1 MRLTEYSHGAGWACK
16 LSQKE
21 LAQVL
26 THFRQ
31 QNNSNTSQI
40 LVGLD
45 SPDDGGVIDIGN
57 GIRVVQTVDFFTP
70 ILDNPF
76 DWGKVAA
83 ANALSDIYAM
93 GGTPVSSLQLVSWPR
108 EDLSFEI
115 LSEVIKGG
123 LETMQSAGCNI
134 IGGHSIDDKEPK
146 YGFAVTG
153 IINDA
158 IYKKRNLQVGDKL
171 FLTKPLGSGIISS
184 AIKKNIASEKAI
196 SEVTEVMTTLNDKAL
211 EAAKE
216 LNANAITDV
225 TGFGLL
231 GHLIEMIGDSEVTVN
246 IYFDNVPVIEHAKEY
261 LNNGVYPS
269 GSKRNFDSAKENIIY
284 SDDQESFVKILSDAQ
299 TSGGLLISAPNDNSI
314 DLDDISD
321 RLGLNIWEIGDIV
334 SRYKNK
340 VNIINSKWLKQ

>member
-31 QNNSNTSQI
+31 QNNSNPSQI

-57 GIRVVQTVDFFTP
+57 GIRIVQTVDFFTP

-76 DWGKVAA
+76 DWGRVAA

-93 GGTPVSSLQLVSWPR
+93 GGTPISSLQLVSWPR

-153 IINDA
+153 IINDV

-196 SEVTEVMTTLNDKAL
+196 SEATEVMTTLNDKAL
-211 EAAKE
+211 EAARE

-246 IYFDNVPVIEHAKEY
+246 IYLDNVPVIEHAKEY
-261 LNNGVYPS
+261 FNNGVYPS

-284 SDDQESFVKILSDAQ
+284 SDDQEFFVKILSDAQ

-340 VNIINSKWLKQ
+340 VNISNSKW

>member
-1 MRLTEYSHGAGWACK
+1 M
-16 LSQKE
+16 
-21 LAQVL
+21 
-26 THFRQ
+26 
-31 QNNSNTSQI
+31 
-40 LVGLD
+40 VGLD

-93 GGTPVSSLQLVSWPR
+93 GGTPISSLQLVSWPR

-115 LSEVIKGG
+115 LSEVLKGG
-123 LETMQSAGCNI
+123 LEIMQSAGCNI

-184 AIKKNIASEKAI
+184 AIKKNIASEKAV
-196 SEVTEVMTTLNDKAL
+196 SKVTEVMTALNDKAL

-231 GHLIEMIGDSEVTVN
+231 GHLIEMIGDSDVTVN
-246 IYFDNVPVIEHAKEY
+246 IYLDNIPVIEHAKEY
-261 LNNGVYPS
+261 FNNGVYPS

-314 DLDDISD
+314 NLDEISD
-321 RLGLNIWEIGDIV
+321 RLGINIWEIGDIV

-340 VNIINSKWLKQ
+340 VNIINSK

>member
-1 MRLTEYSHGAGWACK
+1 M
-16 LSQKE
+16 
-21 LAQVL
+21 
-26 THFRQ
+26 
-31 QNNSNTSQI
+31 
-40 LVGLD
+40 VGLD

-93 GGTPVSSLQLVSWPR
+93 GGTPISSLQLVSWPR

-115 LSEVIKGG
+115 LSEVLKGG
-123 LETMQSAGCNI
+123 LEIMQSAGCNI

-153 IINDA
+153 IINDV

-196 SEVTEVMTTLNDKAL
+196 SEVTEVMTALNDKAL

-231 GHLIEMIGDSEVTVN
+231 GHLIEMIGDSDVTVN
-246 IYFDNVPVIEHAKEY
+246 IYLDNVPVIEHAKEY
-261 LNNGVYPS
+261 FNNGVYPS

-314 DLDDISD
+314 NLDDISD
-321 RLGLNIWEIGDIV
+321 RLGINIWEIGDIV

-340 VNIINSKWLKQ
+340 VNIINSK

>member
-1 MRLTEYSHGAGWACK
+1 M
-16 LSQKE
+16 
-21 LAQVL
+21 
-26 THFRQ
+26 
-31 QNNSNTSQI
+31 
-40 LVGLD
+40 VGLD

-93 GGTPVSSLQLVSWPR
+93 GGTPISSLQLVSWPR

-115 LSEVIKGG
+115 LSEVLKGG
-123 LETMQSAGCNI
+123 LEIMQSAGCNI

-184 AIKKNIASEKAI
+184 AIKKNIASEKAV

-246 IYFDNVPVIEHAKEY
+246 IYLDNVPVIEHAKEY
-261 LNNGVYPS
+261 FNNGVYPS

-340 VNIINSKWLKQ
+340 VNIINSK

>member
-1 MRLTEYSHGAGWACK
+1 M
-16 LSQKE
+16 
-21 LAQVL
+21 
-26 THFRQ
+26 
-31 QNNSNTSQI
+31 
-40 LVGLD
+40 VGLD

-93 GGTPVSSLQLVSWPR
+93 GGTPISSLQLVSWPR

-196 SEVTEVMTTLNDKAL
+196 SEATEVMTTLNDKAL
-211 EAAKE
+211 EAARE

-246 IYFDNVPVIEHAKEY
+246 IYLDNVPVIEHAKEY

-340 VNIINSKWLKQ
+340 VNIINSK

>member
-1 MRLTEYSHGAGWACK
+1 M
-16 LSQKE
+16 
-21 LAQVL
+21 
-26 THFRQ
+26 
-31 QNNSNTSQI
+31 
-40 LVGLD
+40 VGLD

-93 GGTPVSSLQLVSWPR
+93 GGTPISSLQLVSWPR

-115 LSEVIKGG
+115 LSEVLKGG
-123 LETMQSAGCNI
+123 LEIMQSAGCNI

-231 GHLIEMIGDSEVTVN
+231 GHLIEMIGDYEVSVN
-246 IYFDNVPVIEHAKEY
+246 IYLDNVPVIEHAKEY

-269 GSKRNFDSAKENIIY
+269 GSKRNFDSAEENIIY

-340 VNIINSKWLKQ
+340 VNIINSK

>member
-26 THFRQ
+26 THFKQ
-31 QNNSNTSQI
+31 QNNSDTSQI

-93 GGTPVSSLQLVSWPR
+93 GGTPISSLQLVSWPR

-115 LSEVIKGG
+115 LSEVLKGG
-123 LETMQSAGCNI
+123 LEIMQSAGCNI

-153 IINDA
+153 IINDV

-184 AIKKNIASEKAI
+184 AIKKNIASEKAV
-196 SEVTEVMTTLNDKAL
+196 SEVTEVMTALNDKAL

-231 GHLIEMIGDSEVTVN
+231 GHLIEMIGDSDVTVN
-246 IYFDNVPVIEHAKEY
+246 IYLDNIPVIEHAKEY
-261 LNNGVYPS
+261 FNNGVYPS

-314 DLDDISD
+314 NLDDISD
-321 RLGLNIWEIGDIV
+321 RLGINIWEIGDIV

-340 VNIINSKWLKQ
+340 VNIINSKW

>member
-1 MRLTEYSHGAGWACK
+1 
-16 LSQKE
+16 
-21 LAQVL
+21 
-26 THFRQ
+26 
-31 QNNSNTSQI
+31 

-57 GIRVVQTVDFFTP
+57 GIRLVQTVDFFTP

-93 GGTPVSSLQLVSWPR
+93 GGTPISSLQLVSWPR

-115 LSEVIKGG
+115 LSEVLKGG
-123 LETMQSAGCNI
+123 LEVMQSAGCNI

-153 IINDA
+153 IINDV

-184 AIKKNIASEKAI
+184 AIKKNIASEKAV

-231 GHLIEMIGDSEVTVN
+231 GHLTEMIGDSEVTVN
-246 IYFDNVPVIEHAKEY
+246 IYLDNVPVIEHAKEY
-261 LNNGVYPS
+261 FNNGVYPS

-284 SDDQESFVKILSDAQ
+284 SDNQESFVKILSDAQ

-340 VNIINSKWLKQ
+340 VNIINSK

>member
-1 MRLTEYSHGAGWACK
+1 M
-16 LSQKE
+16 
-21 LAQVL
+21 
-26 THFRQ
+26 
-31 QNNSNTSQI
+31 
-40 LVGLD
+40 
-45 SPDDGGVIDIGN
+45 
-57 GIRVVQTVDFFTP
+57 
-70 ILDNPF
+70 DNPF
-76 DWGKVAA
+76 DWGRVAA

-93 GGTPVSSLQLVSWPR
+93 GGTPISSLQLVSWPR

-153 IINDA
+153 IINDV

-196 SEVTEVMTTLNDKAL
+196 SEATEVMTTLNDKAL
-211 EAAKE
+211 EAARE

-246 IYFDNVPVIEHAKEY
+246 IYLDNVPVIEHAKEY

-284 SDDQESFVKILSDAQ
+284 SDDQEFFVKILSDAQ

-340 VNIINSKWLKQ
+340 VNIINSK

>member
-1 MRLTEYSHGAGWACK
+1 M
-16 LSQKE
+16 
-21 LAQVL
+21 
-26 THFRQ
+26 
-31 QNNSNTSQI
+31 
-40 LVGLD
+40 
-45 SPDDGGVIDIGN
+45 
-57 GIRVVQTVDFFTP
+57 VQTVDFFTP

-93 GGTPVSSLQLVSWPR
+93 GGTPISSLQLVSWPR

-115 LSEVIKGG
+115 LSEVLKGG
-123 LETMQSAGCNI
+123 LEIMQSAGCNI

-153 IINDA
+153 IINDV

-184 AIKKNIASEKAI
+184 AIKKNIASEKAV
-196 SEVTEVMTTLNDKAL
+196 SEVTEVMTALNDKAL

-246 IYFDNVPVIEHAKEY
+246 IYLDNVPVIEHAKEY

-314 DLDDISD
+314 NLDDISD
-321 RLGLNIWEIGDIV
+321 RLGINIWEIGDIV

-340 VNIINSKWLKQ
+340 VNIINSK

>member
-1 MRLTEYSHGAGWACK
+1 M
-16 LSQKE
+16 
-21 LAQVL
+21 
-26 THFRQ
+26 
-31 QNNSNTSQI
+31 
-40 LVGLD
+40 VGLD

-93 GGTPVSSLQLVSWPR
+93 GGTPISSLQLVSWPR

-115 LSEVIKGG
+115 LSEVLKGG
-123 LETMQSAGCNI
+123 LEIMQSAGCNI

-153 IINDA
+153 IINDV

-184 AIKKNIASEKAI
+184 AIKKNIASEKAV
-196 SEVTEVMTTLNDKAL
+196 SEVTEVMTALNDKAL

-246 IYFDNVPVIEHAKEY
+246 IYLDNVPVIEHAKEY

-314 DLDDISD
+314 NLDDISD
-321 RLGLNIWEIGDIV
+321 RLGINIWEIGDIV

-340 VNIINSKWLKQ
+340 VNIINSK

>member
-26 THFRQ
+26 THFKQ
-31 QNNSNTSQI
+31 QNNSDTSQI

-93 GGTPVSSLQLVSWPR
+93 GGTPISSLQLVSWPR

-115 LSEVIKGG
+115 LSEVLKGG
-123 LETMQSAGCNI
+123 LEIMQSAGCNI

-153 IINDA
+153 IINDV

-196 SEVTEVMTTLNDKAL
+196 TEVTEVMTTLNDKAL

-246 IYFDNVPVIEHAKEY
+246 IYLDNVPVIEHAKEY

-269 GSKRNFDSAKENIIY
+269 GSQRNFDSAKENIIY

-340 VNIINSKWLKQ
+340 VNIINSKW

>member
-1 MRLTEYSHGAGWACK
+1 M
-16 LSQKE
+16 
-21 LAQVL
+21 
-26 THFRQ
+26 
-31 QNNSNTSQI
+31 
-40 LVGLD
+40 VGLD

-93 GGTPVSSLQLVSWPR
+93 GGTPISSLQLVSWPR

-115 LSEVIKGG
+115 LSEVLKGG
-123 LETMQSAGCNI
+123 LEIMQSAGCNI

-246 IYFDNVPVIEHAKEY
+246 IYLDNVPVIEHAKEY

-269 GSKRNFDSAKENIIY
+269 GSKRNFDSAKENILF

-340 VNIINSKWLKQ
+340 VNIINSK

>member
-1 MRLTEYSHGAGWACK
+1 M
-16 LSQKE
+16 
-21 LAQVL
+21 
-26 THFRQ
+26 
-31 QNNSNTSQI
+31 
-40 LVGLD
+40 VGLD

-57 GIRVVQTVDFFTP
+57 EIRVVQTVDFFTP

-93 GGTPVSSLQLVSWPR
+93 GGTPISSLQLVSWPR

-115 LSEVIKGG
+115 LSEVLKGG
-123 LETMQSAGCNI
+123 LEIMQSAGCNI

-246 IYFDNVPVIEHAKEY
+246 IYLDSVPVIEHAKEY

-269 GSKRNFDSAKENIIY
+269 GSKRNFDSAEENIIY

-340 VNIINSKWLKQ
+340 VNIINSK

>member
-1 MRLTEYSHGAGWACK
+1 
-16 LSQKE
+16 
-21 LAQVL
+21 
-26 THFRQ
+26 
-31 QNNSNTSQI
+31 
-40 LVGLD
+40 
-45 SPDDGGVIDIGN
+45 
-57 GIRVVQTVDFFTP
+57 
-70 ILDNPF
+70 LDNPF
-76 DWGKVAA
+76 DWGRVAA

-93 GGTPVSSLQLVSWPR
+93 GGTPISSLQLVSWPR

-153 IINDA
+153 IINDV

-196 SEVTEVMTTLNDKAL
+196 SEATEVMTTLNDKAL
-211 EAAKE
+211 EAARE

-261 LNNGVYPS
+261 FNNGVYPS

-284 SDDQESFVKILSDAQ
+284 NDDQESFVKILSDAQ

-321 RLGLNIWEIGDIV
+321 RLGINIWEIGDIV

-340 VNIINSKWLKQ
+340 VNIINSK

>member
-1 MRLTEYSHGAGWACK
+1 M
-16 LSQKE
+16 
-21 LAQVL
+21 
-26 THFRQ
+26 
-31 QNNSNTSQI
+31 
-40 LVGLD
+40 VGLD

-93 GGTPVSSLQLVSWPR
+93 GGTPISSLQLVSWPR

-115 LSEVIKGG
+115 LSEVLKGG
-123 LETMQSAGCNI
+123 LEIMQSAGCNI

-153 IINDA
+153 IINDV

-246 IYFDNVPVIEHAKEY
+246 IYLDNVPVIEHAKEY

-340 VNIINSKWLKQ
+340 VNIINSK

>member
-1 MRLTEYSHGAGWACK
+1 M
-16 LSQKE
+16 
-21 LAQVL
+21 
-26 THFRQ
+26 
-31 QNNSNTSQI
+31 
-40 LVGLD
+40 VGLD

-93 GGTPVSSLQLVSWPR
+93 GGTPISSLQLVSWPR

-115 LSEVIKGG
+115 LSEVLKGG
-123 LETMQSAGCNI
+123 LEIMQSAGCNI

-153 IINDA
+153 IINDV

-184 AIKKNIASEKAI
+184 AIKKNIASEKAV
-196 SEVTEVMTTLNDKAL
+196 SEVTEVMTALNDKAL

-231 GHLIEMIGDSEVTVN
+231 GHLIEMIGDSDVTVN
-246 IYFDNVPVIEHAKEY
+246 IYLDNIPVIEHAKEY
-261 LNNGVYPS
+261 FNNGVYPS
-269 GSKRNFDSAKENIIY
+269 GYKRNFDSAKENIIY

-314 DLDDISD
+314 NLDDISD
-321 RLGLNIWEIGDIV
+321 RLGINIWEIGDIV

-340 VNIINSKWLKQ
+340 VNIINSK

>member
-1 MRLTEYSHGAGWACK
+1 M
-16 LSQKE
+16 
-21 LAQVL
+21 
-26 THFRQ
+26 
-31 QNNSNTSQI
+31 
-40 LVGLD
+40 VGLD

-93 GGTPVSSLQLVSWPR
+93 GGTPISSLQLVSWPR

-115 LSEVIKGG
+115 LSEVLKGG
-123 LETMQSAGCNI
+123 LDIMQSAGCNI

-246 IYFDNVPVIEHAKEY
+246 IYLDNVPVIEHAKEY

-340 VNIINSKWLKQ
+340 VNIINSK

>member
-1 MRLTEYSHGAGWACK
+1 M
-16 LSQKE
+16 
-21 LAQVL
+21 
-26 THFRQ
+26 
-31 QNNSNTSQI
+31 
-40 LVGLD
+40 VGLD

-93 GGTPVSSLQLVSWPR
+93 GGTPISSLQLVSWPR

-115 LSEVIKGG
+115 LSEVLKGG
-123 LETMQSAGCNI
+123 LEIMQSAGCNI

-246 IYFDNVPVIEHAKEY
+246 IYLDNVPVIEHAKEY

-340 VNIINSKWLKQ
+340 VNIINNK

>member
-26 THFRQ
+26 THFKQ

-93 GGTPVSSLQLVSWPR
+93 GGTPISSLQLISWPR

-123 LETMQSAGCNI
+123 LEIMQTAGCNI

-153 IINDA
+153 IINDV

-184 AIKKNIASEKAI
+184 AIKKNIASEKAV

-211 EAAKE
+211 EAARE

-231 GHLIEMIGDSEVTVN
+231 GHLIEMIGDSKVTVN
-246 IYFDNVPVIEHAKEY
+246 IYLDNVPVIEHAKEY
-261 LNNGVYPS
+261 FNNGVYPS
-269 GSKRNFDSAKENIIY
+269 GSRRNFDSAKENIIY

-314 DLDDISD
+314 DIDDISQ
-321 RLGLNIWEIGDIV
+321 RLGINIWEIGDIV

-340 VNIINSKWLKQ
+340 VNIINSKW

>member
-1 MRLTEYSHGAGWACK
+1 M
-16 LSQKE
+16 
-21 LAQVL
+21 
-26 THFRQ
+26 
-31 QNNSNTSQI
+31 
-40 LVGLD
+40 VGLD

-93 GGTPVSSLQLVSWPR
+93 GGTPISSLQLVSWPR

-115 LSEVIKGG
+115 LSEVLKGG
-123 LETMQSAGCNI
+123 LEIMQSAGCNI

-184 AIKKNIASEKAI
+184 AIKKNIASKKAV
-196 SEVTEVMTTLNDKAL
+196 SKVTEVMTTLNDKAL

-246 IYFDNVPVIEHAKEY
+246 IYLDNVPVIEHAKEY

-340 VNIINSKWLKQ
+340 VNIINSK

>member
-1 MRLTEYSHGAGWACK
+1 M
-16 LSQKE
+16 
-21 LAQVL
+21 
-26 THFRQ
+26 
-31 QNNSNTSQI
+31 
-40 LVGLD
+40 VGLD

-93 GGTPVSSLQLVSWPR
+93 GGTPISSLQLVSWPR

-246 IYFDNVPVIEHAKEY
+246 IYLDNVPVIEHAKEY
-261 LNNGVYPS
+261 FNNGVYPS

-284 SDDQESFVKILSDAQ
+284 NDDQESFVKILSDAQ

-340 VNIINSKWLKQ
+340 VNIINSK

>member
-1 MRLTEYSHGAGWACK
+1 M
-16 LSQKE
+16 
-21 LAQVL
+21 
-26 THFRQ
+26 
-31 QNNSNTSQI
+31 
-40 LVGLD
+40 VGLD

-93 GGTPVSSLQLVSWPR
+93 GGTPISSLQLVSWPR

-115 LSEVIKGG
+115 LSEVLKGG
-123 LETMQSAGCNI
+123 LEIMQSAGCNI

-246 IYFDNVPVIEHAKEY
+246 IYLDNVPVIEHAKDY

-340 VNIINSKWLKQ
+340 VNIINSK

>member
-1 MRLTEYSHGAGWACK
+1 M
-16 LSQKE
+16 
-21 LAQVL
+21 
-26 THFRQ
+26 
-31 QNNSNTSQI
+31 
-40 LVGLD
+40 VGLD

-93 GGTPVSSLQLVSWPR
+93 GGTPISSLQLVSWPR

-153 IINDA
+153 IINDV

-284 SDDQESFVKILSDAQ
+284 NDDQESFVKILSDAQ

-340 VNIINSKWLKQ
+340 VNIINSK

>member
-1 MRLTEYSHGAGWACK
+1 M
-16 LSQKE
+16 
-21 LAQVL
+21 
-26 THFRQ
+26 
-31 QNNSNTSQI
+31 
-40 LVGLD
+40 
-45 SPDDGGVIDIGN
+45 
-57 GIRVVQTVDFFTP
+57 
-70 ILDNPF
+70 DNPF
-76 DWGKVAA
+76 DWGRVAA

-93 GGTPVSSLQLVSWPR
+93 GGTPISSLQLVSWPR

-153 IINDA
+153 IINDV

-246 IYFDNVPVIEHAKEY
+246 IYLDNVPVIEHAKEY
-261 LNNGVYPS
+261 FNNGVYPS

-284 SDDQESFVKILSDAQ
+284 SDDQESLVKILSDAQ

-321 RLGLNIWEIGDIV
+321 RLGINIWEIGDIV

-340 VNIINSKWLKQ
+340 VNIINSK

>member
-26 THFRQ
+26 THFKQ
-31 QNNSNTSQI
+31 QNNSDTSQI

-115 LSEVIKGG
+115 LSEVLKGG
-123 LETMQSAGCNI
+123 LEIMQSAGCNI

-153 IINDA
+153 IINDV

-184 AIKKNIASEKAI
+184 AIKKNIASEKAV
-196 SEVTEVMTTLNDKAL
+196 SEVTEVMTALNDKAL

-231 GHLIEMIGDSEVTVN
+231 GHLIEMIGDSDVTVN
-246 IYFDNVPVIEHAKEY
+246 IYLDNVPVIEHAKEY
-261 LNNGVYPS
+261 FNNGVYPS

-284 SDDQESFVKILSDAQ
+284 SDNQESFVKILSDAQ

-314 DLDDISD
+314 NLDDISD
-321 RLGLNIWEIGDIV
+321 RLGINIWEIGDIV

-340 VNIINSKWLKQ
+340 VNIINSKW

>member
-1 MRLTEYSHGAGWACK
+1 M
-16 LSQKE
+16 
-21 LAQVL
+21 
-26 THFRQ
+26 
-31 QNNSNTSQI
+31 
-40 LVGLD
+40 VGLD

-93 GGTPVSSLQLVSWPR
+93 GGTPISSLQLVSWPR

-115 LSEVIKGG
+115 LSEVLKGG
-123 LETMQSAGCNI
+123 LEIMQSAGCNI

-246 IYFDNVPVIEHAKEY
+246 IYLDNVPVIEHAKEY

-269 GSKRNFDSAKENIIY
+269 GSQRNFDSAKENIIY

-340 VNIINSKWLKQ
+340 VNIINSK

>member
-1 MRLTEYSHGAGWACK
+1 M
-16 LSQKE
+16 
-21 LAQVL
+21 
-26 THFRQ
+26 
-31 QNNSNTSQI
+31 
-40 LVGLD
+40 VGLD

-93 GGTPVSSLQLVSWPR
+93 GGTPISSLQLVSWPR

-115 LSEVIKGG
+115 LSEVLKGG
-123 LETMQSAGCNI
+123 LEIMQSAGCNI

-153 IINDA
+153 IINDV

-211 EAAKE
+211 EAAIE

-246 IYFDNVPVIEHAKEY
+246 IYLDNVPVIEHAKEY

-340 VNIINSKWLKQ
+340 VNIINSK

>member
-26 THFRQ
+26 THFKQ
-31 QNNSNTSQI
+31 QNNSDTSQI

-70 ILDNPF
+70 VLDNPF

-93 GGTPVSSLQLVSWPR
+93 GGAPISSLQLVSWPR

-115 LSEVIKGG
+115 LSEVLKGG
-123 LETMQSAGCNI
+123 LEIMQSAGCNI

-153 IINDA
+153 IINDV

-184 AIKKNIASEKAI
+184 AIKKNIASEKAV
-196 SEVTEVMTTLNDKAL
+196 SEVTEVMTALNDKAL

-231 GHLIEMIGDSEVTVN
+231 GHLIEMIGDSDVTVN
-246 IYFDNVPVIEHAKEY
+246 IYLDSVPVIEHAKEY
-261 LNNGVYPS
+261 FNNGVYPS

-314 DLDDISD
+314 NLDDISD
-321 RLGLNIWEIGDIV
+321 RLGINIWEIGDIV

-340 VNIINSKWLKQ
+340 VNIINSKW

>member
-1 MRLTEYSHGAGWACK
+1 M
-16 LSQKE
+16 
-21 LAQVL
+21 
-26 THFRQ
+26 
-31 QNNSNTSQI
+31 
-40 LVGLD
+40 VGLD

-93 GGTPVSSLQLVSWPR
+93 GGTPISSLQLVSWPR

-115 LSEVIKGG
+115 LSEVLKGG
-123 LETMQSAGCNI
+123 LEIMQSAGCNI

-153 IINDA
+153 IINDV

-184 AIKKNIASEKAI
+184 AIKKNIASEKAV
-196 SEVTEVMTTLNDKAL
+196 SEVTEVMTALNDKAL

-231 GHLIEMIGDSEVTVN
+231 GHLIEMIGDSDVTVN
-246 IYFDNVPVIEHAKEY
+246 IYLDNVPVIEHAKEY
-261 LNNGVYPS
+261 FNNGVYPS

-314 DLDDISD
+314 NLDEISD
-321 RLGLNIWEIGDIV
+321 RLGIDIWEIGDIV

-340 VNIINSKWLKQ
+340 VNIINSK

>member
-26 THFRQ
+26 THFKQ
-31 QNNSNTSQI
+31 QNNSGTSQV

-93 GGTPVSSLQLVSWPR
+93 GGTPISSLQLVSWPR

-115 LSEVIKGG
+115 LSEVLKGG
-123 LETMQSAGCNI
+123 LEIMQSAGCNI

-246 IYFDNVPVIEHAKEY
+246 IYLDSVPVIEHAKEY

-340 VNIINSKWLKQ
+340 VNIINSKW

>member
-1 MRLTEYSHGAGWACK
+1 M
-16 LSQKE
+16 
-21 LAQVL
+21 
-26 THFRQ
+26 
-31 QNNSNTSQI
+31 
-40 LVGLD
+40 
-45 SPDDGGVIDIGN
+45 
-57 GIRVVQTVDFFTP
+57 
-70 ILDNPF
+70 DNPF
-76 DWGKVAA
+76 DWGRVAA

-93 GGTPVSSLQLVSWPR
+93 GGTPISSLQLVSWPR

-153 IINDA
+153 IINDV

-196 SEVTEVMTTLNDKAL
+196 SEATEVMTTLNDKAL
-211 EAAKE
+211 EAARE

-246 IYFDNVPVIEHAKEY
+246 IYLDNVPVIEHAKEY

-284 SDDQESFVKILSDAQ
+284 SDDQEFFVKILADAQ

-340 VNIINSKWLKQ
+340 VNIINSK

>member
-1 MRLTEYSHGAGWACK
+1 M
-16 LSQKE
+16 
-21 LAQVL
+21 
-26 THFRQ
+26 
-31 QNNSNTSQI
+31 
-40 LVGLD
+40 VGLD

-93 GGTPVSSLQLVSWPR
+93 GGTPISSLQLVSWPR

-115 LSEVIKGG
+115 LSEVLKGG
-123 LETMQSAGCNI
+123 LEIMQSAGCNI

-184 AIKKNIASEKAI
+184 AIKKNIASEKAV
-196 SEVTEVMTTLNDKAL
+196 SEVTEVMTALNDKAL

-216 LNANAITDV
+216 LKANAITDV

-246 IYFDNVPVIEHAKEY
+246 IYLDNVPVIEHAKEY
-261 LNNGVYPS
+261 FNNGVYPS

-340 VNIINSKWLKQ
+340 VNIINSK

>member
-1 MRLTEYSHGAGWACK
+1 M
-16 LSQKE
+16 
-21 LAQVL
+21 
-26 THFRQ
+26 
-31 QNNSNTSQI
+31 
-40 LVGLD
+40 VGLD

-93 GGTPVSSLQLVSWPR
+93 GGTPISSLQLVSWPR

-123 LETMQSAGCNI
+123 LEIMQTAGCNI

-153 IINDA
+153 IINDV

-196 SEVTEVMTTLNDKAL
+196 SEATEVMTTLNDKAL
-211 EAAKE
+211 EAARE

-246 IYFDNVPVIEHAKEY
+246 IYLDNVPVIEHAKEY
-261 LNNGVYPS
+261 FNNGVYPS

-284 SDDQESFVKILSDAQ
+284 SNDQESFVKILSDAQ
-299 TSGGLLISAPNDNSI
+299 TSGGLLISAPNDSSI
-314 DLDDISD
+314 NLDDISD

-340 VNIINSKWLKQ
+340 VNIINSK

>member
-1 MRLTEYSHGAGWACK
+1 M
-16 LSQKE
+16 
-21 LAQVL
+21 
-26 THFRQ
+26 
-31 QNNSNTSQI
+31 
-40 LVGLD
+40 VGLD

-93 GGTPVSSLQLVSWPR
+93 GGTPISSLQLVSWPR

-115 LSEVIKGG
+115 LSEVLKGG
-123 LETMQSAGCNI
+123 LEIMQSAGCNI

-231 GHLIEMIGDSEVTVN
+231 GHLIEMIGDSEMTVN
-246 IYFDNVPVIEHAKEY
+246 IYLDSVPVIEHAKEY

-269 GSKRNFDSAKENIIY
+269 GSKRNFDSAEENIIY

-340 VNIINSKWLKQ
+340 VNIINSK

>member
-1 MRLTEYSHGAGWACK
+1 
-16 LSQKE
+16 
-21 LAQVL
+21 
-26 THFRQ
+26 
-31 QNNSNTSQI
+31 

-93 GGTPVSSLQLVSWPR
+93 GGTPISSLQLVSWPR

-115 LSEVIKGG
+115 LSEVLKGG
-123 LETMQSAGCNI
+123 LEIMQSAGCNI

-153 IINDA
+153 IINDV

-184 AIKKNIASEKAI
+184 AIKKNIASEKAV
-196 SEVTEVMTTLNDKAL
+196 SEVTEVMTALNDKAL

-246 IYFDNVPVIEHAKEY
+246 IYLDNVPVIEHAKEY
-261 LNNGVYPS
+261 FNNGVYPS

-314 DLDDISD
+314 NLDDISD
-321 RLGLNIWEIGDIV
+321 RLGINIWEIGDIV

-340 VNIINSKWLKQ
+340 VNIINSK

>member
-1 MRLTEYSHGAGWACK
+1 M
-16 LSQKE
+16 
-21 LAQVL
+21 
-26 THFRQ
+26 
-31 QNNSNTSQI
+31 
-40 LVGLD
+40 VGLD

-93 GGTPVSSLQLVSWPR
+93 GGTPISSLQLVSWPR

-115 LSEVIKGG
+115 LSEVLKGG
-123 LETMQSAGCNI
+123 LEIMQSAGCNI

-211 EAAKE
+211 KAAKE

-246 IYFDNVPVIEHAKEY
+246 IYLDNVPVIEHAKEY

-269 GSKRNFDSAKENIIY
+269 GSKRNFDSAEENIIY

-340 VNIINSKWLKQ
+340 VNIINSK

>member
-1 MRLTEYSHGAGWACK
+1 M
-16 LSQKE
+16 
-21 LAQVL
+21 
-26 THFRQ
+26 
-31 QNNSNTSQI
+31 
-40 LVGLD
+40 VGLD

-93 GGTPVSSLQLVSWPR
+93 GGTPISSLQLVSWPR

-115 LSEVIKGG
+115 LSEVLKGG
-123 LETMQSAGCNI
+123 LEIMQSAGCNI

-246 IYFDNVPVIEHAKEY
+246 IYLDNVPVIEHAKEY
-261 LNNGVYPS
+261 FNNGVYPS

-314 DLDDISD
+314 NLDDIFD
-321 RLGLNIWEIGDIV
+321 RLGINIWEIGDIV

-340 VNIINSKWLKQ
+340 VNIINSK